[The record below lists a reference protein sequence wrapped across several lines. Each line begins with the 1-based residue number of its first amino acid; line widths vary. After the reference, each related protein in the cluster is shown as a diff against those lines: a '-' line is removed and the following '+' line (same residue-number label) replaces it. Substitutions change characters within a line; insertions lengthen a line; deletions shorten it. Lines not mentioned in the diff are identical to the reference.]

1 VAMRRTTMVGAM
13 ALAMALS
20 LGGGLLA
27 GAAAQGDSPAP
38 DITVVERAATDLG
51 IDLGVTGDSLG
62 DLLMF
67 GNDLYD
73 ATDTTVAGRDEGT
86 CFRTNPGLSYE
97 CTWTNIL
104 ADGSIVVQGPFY
116 DDLRDSVLAITG
128 GTGVYGGLSHG
139 GLAGT
144 MMLHARDAKG
154 TEFDFVF
161 YDLYDVST
169 GGGF

>member
-1 VAMRRTTMVGAM
+1 MAMRRTTMVGAM

-20 LGGGLLA
+20 LSGGLLV
-27 GAAAQGDSPAP
+27 GAAAQGESPAP
-38 DITVVERAATDLG
+38 DITVVEHAATDLV

-73 ATDTTVAGRDEGT
+73 ATDTTVVGRDEGT

-116 DDLRDSVLAITG
+116 DDLRDSDLAITG
-128 GTGVYGGLSHG
+128 GTGAYSS
-139 GLAGT
+139 AEGT
-144 MMLHARDAKG
+144 MTLHARDPKG
-154 TEFDFVF
+154 TEFDFMF
-161 YDLYDVST
+161 HLSD
-169 GGGF
+169 GGSDTAAKG